1 MYCTEEDL
9 DFVGKQIHEF
19 IVFLDE
25 KMNTI
30 VAGIG
35 NVSELVAPILVQD
48 LENIV
53 RIRQRQ
59 FQLLEMFTQKSVSE
73 IFKGEQQ

>member
-9 DFVGKQIHEF
+9 EFVVKGIHEF
-19 IVFLDE
+19 IVFLEE

-30 VAGIG
+30 IDGIG

-53 RIRQRQ
+53 QIRKRQ